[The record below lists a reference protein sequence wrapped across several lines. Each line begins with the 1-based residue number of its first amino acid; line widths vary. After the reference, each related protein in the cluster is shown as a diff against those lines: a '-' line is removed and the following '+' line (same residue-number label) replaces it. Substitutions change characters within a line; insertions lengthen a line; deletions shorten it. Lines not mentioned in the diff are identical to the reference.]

1 LSLSAA
7 AAAELIHY
15 EAVGTG
21 GRVQVRKR
29 TAIVGAVVVGLC
41 ALAWPVWAVIQRRP
55 ANQPPGE
62 GKAQSAPEPARQPD
76 DLSAEDEAALRA
88 IVSEHFLATA
98 YWAPGGA
105 DLYDPTKR
113 FRVLVLPRGVREIF
127 ERKPVGT
134 LRVLKSI
141 IQSGSSADARAA
153 IAYAHAAVGYAND
166 DPVPLLHAHSYA
178 YYPTA
183 KEFEDVNPVIPK
195 TYRQFAVEEIE
206 ALITDVAKRQQE
218 KPPAL
223 K

>member
-1 LSLSAA
+1 
-7 AAAELIHY
+7 
-15 EAVGTG
+15 V
-21 GRVQVRKR
+21 
-29 TAIVGAVVVGLC
+29 
-41 ALAWPVWAVIQRRP
+41 
-55 ANQPPGE
+55 NQPPDE
-62 GKAQSAPEPARQPD
+62 GKTQAALGPARQPD
-76 DLSAEDEAALRA
+76 DLSAEDEAVLRD
-88 IVSEHFLATA
+88 IVSKHLIATA

-105 DLYDPTKR
+105 DPYDPFKR

-141 IQSGSSADARAA
+141 IESGSSADAHAA

-166 DPVPLLHAHSYA
+166 DPVPLIHAHSYA
-178 YYPTA
+178 HYPTA

-206 ALITDVAKRQQE
+206 ALITDVAKKQQE
-218 KPPAL
+218 KPPAS